1 MNFYVYF
8 LKNKSKKKGD
18 LVFEIGET
26 KILTLNS
33 KIKEIN
39 KLVSSDKL
47 MALMPNVAMSLL
59 ILKLKTESSS
69 ELALK
74 WKPYLDVL
82 PYQFNTPLY
91 FSLEEIKMLQA
102 SQSFCR
108 FIL

>member
-1 MNFYVYF
+1 
-8 LKNKSKKKGD
+8 
-18 LVFEIGET
+18 
-26 KILTLNS
+26 
-33 KIKEIN
+33 
-39 KLVSSDKL
+39 